1 MSKLE
6 RCDHINKK
14 KQSVMLNTSEELKE
28 KTGIT
33 GPEEET
39 KMCRK
44 LFPN

>member
-1 MSKLE
+1 
-6 RCDHINKK
+6 
-14 KQSVMLNTSEELKE
+14 MLNTSEELKE
-28 KTGIT
+28 ETGIT